1 MAKQVREKTIILAMD
16 LDEILCVSLLNQN
29 KALIRIFFFYCMK
42 GVEVFCETENAVIA

>member
-29 KALIRIFFFYCMK
+29 KALIRICIFFFLLHEGGR
-42 GVEVFCETENAVIA
+42 GVL